1 VKGRREPVVRG
12 PDLRAAMD
20 VVTESYLGF
29 LRCGPEPGTGDDAK
43 AFVAHHAA
51 CRAALAHLEQ
61 LLKIAKAMGTPPA
74 ETEEA
79 AILVVEA
86 RTAIA
91 QYEEEEQEQEEEDP
105 DAAEDPC

>member
-1 VKGRREPVVRG
+1 
-12 PDLRAAMD
+12 MD

-29 LRCGPEPGTGDDAK
+29 LSCGPEPGTGDDAK

-51 CRAALAHLEQ
+51 CRAALAHLEA
-61 LLKIAKAMGTPPA
+61 LLKIAKGMGAPPA

-79 AILVVEA
+79 ALIIVEA

-91 QYEEEEQEQEEEDP
+91 QYEEEDP